1 MFFGL
6 THDSGR
12 AQLARAVL
20 EGVAFAFADGQ
31 QALQDGGARIDNV
44 SLVGGGAR
52 SALWAQILADT
63 LGRPLQRHSGAE
75 VGAALGAARLARL
88 ARSGESIADGV
99 HRAALARPLRTRRA
113 ARRDAGAAPPALPRF
128 VPVAD
133 VADALTFQPVESA
146 MNRCF
151 ESIAPIA
158 FEGPQSDNPLAFHH
172 YERDR
177 IVLGKRME
185 DQLRFAVCYWHSFAW
200 NGFDVFGYD
209 GSFQRPWHA
218 VADPWEAAL
227 LKCDNAFD
235 FFSRLGAPFY
245 CFHDRDV
252 APEGATPKASVE
264 LFRRMVDVLARKQSD
279 TGMKLLWGTANLF
292 SHRRF
297 IAGAATNPNP
307 EVFALAALQVK
318 EAMEATL
325 KLGGANYVLWGGR
338 EGYETLLNT
347 DLKRELA
354 QLGRFMQ
361 MVVEHKHKIGFKGTI
376 LIEPKPR
383 EPTKHQYDF
392 DVATVFGF
400 LHKNGLDKEIKVNI
414 EANHATLAGHS
425 FEHEI
430 ATAQALGIFGSIDM
444 NRGDMQCGW
453 DTDQFPNNLADMALA
468 MYQIQRGGGFSTGG
482 LNFDAKVRRPSIDPV
497 DMFHGHVGAMDL
509 CARALL
515 AAERMIQDGGH
526 ARFIEERYAGWAGA
540 LGQQLLGGPSTLA
553 GAAEHALQRNVDEL
567 PQSGRQEWLENWFN
581 RFGG

>member
-1 MFFGL
+1 MMSTYF
-6 THDSGR
+6 S
-12 AQLARAVL
+12 
-20 EGVAFAFADGQ
+20 
-31 QALQDGGARIDNV
+31 
-44 SLVGGGAR
+44 
-52 SALWAQILADT
+52 
-63 LGRPLQRHSGAE
+63 
-75 VGAALGAARLARL
+75 
-88 ARSGESIADGV
+88 
-99 HRAALARPLRTRRA
+99 
-113 ARRDAGAAPPALPRF
+113 
-128 VPVAD
+128 
-133 VADALTFQPVESA
+133 
-146 MNRCF
+146 
-151 ESIAPIA
+151 SIAPIRFAGPTSTDEIA
-158 FEGPQSDNPLAFHH
+158 FRH

-209 GSFQRPWHA
+209 GSFERPWHRM
-218 VADPWEAAL
+218 ADPWEAAL
-227 LKCDNAFD
+227 VKADAAFD
-235 FFSRLGAPFY
+235 FFTRLGAPFY

-252 APEGATPKASVE
+252 APEGSTPKESVE
-264 LFRRMVDVLARKQSD
+264 LFRRMVDVLARKQQDS
-279 TGMKLLWGTANLF
+279 GMRLLWGTANLF

-325 KLGGANYVLWGGR
+325 RLGGENYVLWGGR

-347 DLKRELA
+347 DIKQELA

-400 LHKNGLDKEIKVNI
+400 LQKHGLEKEIKVNI

-453 DTDQFPNNLADMALA
+453 DTDQFPNNLAEMALA
-468 MYQIQRGGGFSTGG
+468 MYAIQRGGGFTTGG
-482 LNFDAKVRRPSIDPV
+482 LNFDAKVRRPSIDAL

-515 AAERMIQDGGH
+515 AAEQMIADGGH
-526 ARFIEERYAGWAGA
+526 ARFLADRYAGWR
-540 LGQQLLGGPSTLA
+540 GPVGERWLAQGSTLED
-553 GAAEHALQRNVDEL
+553 AATHALERNVDER
-567 PQSGRQEWLENWFN
+567 PVSGQQERLENWFN

>member
-1 MFFGL
+1 MPTIFEGTAPIRF
-6 THDSGR
+6 
-12 AQLARAVL
+12 
-20 EGVAFAFADGQ
+20 EGV
-31 QALQDGGARIDNV
+31 
-44 SLVGGGAR
+44 
-52 SALWAQILADT
+52 
-63 LGRPLQRHSGAE
+63 
-75 VGAALGAARLARL
+75 
-88 ARSGESIADGV
+88 
-99 HRAALARPLRTRRA
+99 
-113 ARRDAGAAPPALPRF
+113 DAK
-128 VPVAD
+128 
-133 VADALTFQPVESA
+133 
-146 MNRCF
+146 
-151 ESIAPIA
+151 
-158 FEGPQSDNPLAFHH
+158 SDLAFRH
-172 YERDR
+172 YDRDR

-185 DQLRFAVCYWHSFAW
+185 EQLRFAICYWHSFAW

-209 GSFQRPWHA
+209 GTFQRPWHQM
-218 VADPWEAAL
+218 ADPWEAAL
-227 LKCDNAFD
+227 AKADAAFD
-235 FFSRLGAPFY
+235 FFARLGAPYY

-252 APEGATPKASVE
+252 APEGHTPKESVE
-264 LFRRMVDVLARKQSD
+264 LFKRMVDVLGRKQQD

-297 IAGAATNPNP
+297 MAGAATNPNP

-318 EAMEATL
+318 EAMEATQ
-325 KLGGANYVLWGGR
+325 KLAGQNYVLWGGR

-347 DLKRELA
+347 DMKQELA

-361 MVVEHKHKIGFKGTI
+361 MVVEHKHRIGFKGTI

-400 LHKNGLDKEIKVNI
+400 LQKHGLEKEVKVNI

-453 DTDQFPNNLADMALA
+453 DTDQFPNNLGEMALA
-468 MYQIQRGGGFSTGG
+468 MYTIQRGGGFTTGG
-482 LNFDAKVRRPSIDPV
+482 LNFDAKVRRPSIDAA

-515 AAERMIQDGGH
+515 AAEAMIDDGGH
-526 ARFIEERYAGWAGA
+526 ARFIEQRYAGWRGATGNTLLAGD
-540 LGQQLLGGPSTLA
+540 LA
-553 GAAEHALQRNVDEL
+553 GAAAHALQRNVDE
-567 PQSGRQEWLENWFN
+567 PPVSGRQEWLENWFN

>member
-1 MFFGL
+1 MTLFD
-6 THDSGR
+6 T
-12 AQLARAVL
+12 
-20 EGVAFAFADGQ
+20 
-31 QALQDGGARIDNV
+31 IDP
-44 SLVGGGAR
+44 
-52 SALWAQILADT
+52 I
-63 LGRPLQRHSGAE
+63 
-75 VGAALGAARLARL
+75 
-88 ARSGESIADGV
+88 
-99 HRAALARPLRTRRA
+99 
-113 ARRDAGAAPPALPRF
+113 RF
-128 VPVAD
+128 
-133 VADALTFQPVESA
+133 
-146 MNRCF
+146 R
-151 ESIAPIA
+151 
-158 FEGPQSDNPLAFHH
+158 GPEASDELAFRH
-172 YERDR
+172 YDRDR

-185 DQLRFAVCYWHSFAW
+185 DQLRFAVCYWHSFSW

-209 GSFQRPWHA
+209 GSFERPWHRL
-218 VADPWEAAL
+218 ADPWQAAL
-227 LKCDNAFD
+227 AKADAAFD
-235 FFSRLGAPFY
+235 FFQRLGVPFY

-252 APEGATPKASVE
+252 APEGATPRESVE
-264 LFRRMVDVLARKQSD
+264 LFRRMVEVLARKQQDS
-279 TGMKLLWGTANLF
+279 GVRLLWGTANLF

-318 EAMEATL
+318 EAMDATRA
-325 KLGGANYVLWGGR
+325 LGGANYVLWGGR

-347 DLKRELA
+347 DMKQELA

-400 LHKNGLDKEIKVNI
+400 LQKHGLEKEIKVNI

-453 DTDQFPNNLADMALA
+453 DTDQFPNNLADMSLA
-468 MYQIQRGGGFSTGG
+468 MYTIQRGGGFTTGG
-482 LNFDAKVRRPSIDPV
+482 LNFDAKVRRPSIDAA

-515 AAERMIQDGGH
+515 AAERMIADGWH
-526 ARFIEERYAGWAGA
+526 ERFVAERYAGWHGPVGA
-540 LGQQLLGGPSTLA
+540 RWLAPGSTLDE
-553 GAAEHALQRNVDEL
+553 AAAHAFERNVDER
-567 PQSGRQEWLENWFN
+567 PVSGQQERLENWFN
-581 RFGG
+581 RFGD